1 MSHLTQIADLISSNE
16 LDMCNEDDRA
26 FVAQQLGI
34 DKTKQK
40 HSLKNLIVKIFTNL
54 FKHLRIGFKK

>member
-1 MSHLTQIADLISSNE
+1 MSRLTKIADLISSNE

-26 FVAQQLGI
+26 FVMQQLGV
-34 DKTKQK
+34 KPK
-40 HSLKNLIVKIFTNL
+40 HSLKTSIVRLFTNL

>member
-1 MSHLTQIADLISSNE
+1 MSHLTKIADLISSNE

-26 FVAQQLGI
+26 FVMQQLGI
-34 DKTKQK
+34 KPKHILKT
-40 HSLKNLIVKIFTNL
+40 SIVKMFTNL

>member
-1 MSHLTQIADLISSNE
+1 MSHLIKISNLISSNE

-26 FVAQQLGI
+26 FVMQQLGI
-34 DKTKQK
+34 KPKYTLKT
-40 HSLKNLIVKIFTNL
+40 SIVKIFTNL

>member
-1 MSHLTQIADLISSNE
+1 MSRLTKIADLISNNE
-16 LDMCNEDDRA
+16 LDMRDEDDHA
-26 FVAQQLGI
+26 FVMQQFGI
-34 DKTKQK
+34 NKTKPK

>member
-1 MSHLTQIADLISSNE
+1 MSRLTKIADLISSNE

-26 FVAQQLGI
+26 FVEQQFGV
-34 DKTKQK
+34 KPK
-40 HSLKNLIVKIFTNL
+40 HSLKTLIVKIFTNL

>member
-1 MSHLTQIADLISSNE
+1 MSRLTKIADLISSNE

-34 DKTKQK
+34 KPKHTLKT
-40 HSLKNLIVKIFTNL
+40 SIVRMFTNL